1 MFKTAIMVGVA
12 VLIGAV
18 PATAQKRGTMEFGA
32 FGSNTSWDNSLNM
45 NSNWGAG
52 GRVGVF
58 IVPRLSAE
66 FEGGGGSASR
76 SLGLADVNVGVLSG
90 RLTAV
95 PFKFGS
101 VSVLLGAGVD
111 HTDTYFFESYGV
123 HALLGAKVRLSDYVA
138 LRIDGINSW
147 MANGNG
153 QQKGLHL
160 GLSFYRHPGVN
171 TVTNTVMV
179 PGPQLAQ
186 RPDSVSAYETRRL
199 RAAAANYQALRDSLN
214 RPKFPGPASSAE
226 ALATMQQMIHFQNDQ
241 SDLSDSAKA
250 ILDDKVTVF
259 RANPAMRIVISGFAS
274 QPGTVDYNMALGL
287 RRAEAAKAYLV
298 SRGVDPIRIEIATKG
313 EGQLL
318 VEGPGE
324 VADAQ
329 NRRGQFRLLIAD
341 PYLAAPKQ

>member
-1 MFKTAIMVGVA
+1 MFKTAIMVGIAALV
-12 VLIGAV
+12 GAV
-18 PATAQKRGTMEFGA
+18 PATAQQRGTMEFGA
-32 FGSNTSWDNSLNM
+32 FGSNTSWNSSLNM

-52 GRVGVF
+52 ARIGVF
-58 IVPRLSAE
+58 ITPRLSAE
-66 FEGGGGSASR
+66 FEGGGGTASR

-90 RLTAV
+90 RLAFV
-95 PFKFGS
+95 PFKVGS
-101 VSVLLGAGVD
+101 VSALLGLGAD

-123 HALLGAKVRLSDYVA
+123 SGLLGAKVPLSDYVA
-138 LRIDGINSW
+138 LRVDGINSW
-147 MANGNG
+147 MSNGGG
-153 QQKGLHL
+153 QQKSLHL
-160 GLSFYRHPGVN
+160 GLSFYRHPGVS
-171 TVTNTVMV
+171 TVTRYVAGA
-179 PGPQLAQ
+179 PGPQ

-199 RAAAANYQALRDSLN
+199 RAVAASYEALRDSLG
-214 RPKFPGPASSAE
+214 RPKSPSSAD

-241 SDLSDSAKA
+241 SSLSDSAKA

-274 QPGTVDYNMALGL
+274 QPGTVDYNLALGL
-287 RRAEAAKAYLV
+287 RRAESAKAYLV

-324 VADAQ
+324 LADAQ

>member
-12 VLIGAV
+12 VLVGAV
-18 PATAQKRGTMEFGA
+18 PATAQQRGTLEFGA

-45 NSNWGAG
+45 NGNWGAG
-52 GRVGVF
+52 ARVGVF
-58 IVPRLSAE
+58 ITPRLSAE
-66 FEGGGGSASR
+66 FEGGGGTASR
-76 SLGLADVNVGVLSG
+76 GLGLANVNVGVLSG
-90 RLTAV
+90 RLTFV
-95 PFKFGS
+95 PFKVGS
-101 VSVLLGAGVD
+101 VSALLGLGAD
-111 HTDTYFFESYGV
+111 HTDTYFFESYGFSG
-123 HALLGAKVRLSDYVA
+123 LLGAKVRLSDYVA
-138 LRIDGINSW
+138 LRVDGINSW
-147 MANGNG
+147 MSNGGG
-153 QQKGLHL
+153 QQKSLHL
-160 GLSFYRHPGVN
+160 GLSFYRNPGVN
-171 TVTNTVMV
+171 TVTHYVAGA
-179 PGPQLAQ
+179 PGPQ

-199 RAAAANYQALRDSLN
+199 RAVAASYQALRDSLG
-214 RPKFPGPASSAE
+214 RPKSPSSAD

-274 QPGTVDYNMALGL
+274 QPGTSDYNMALGL

-298 SRGVDPIRIEIATKG
+298 SRGVDPVRIEIATKG

-341 PYLAAPKQ
+341 PYLAAPKK

>member
-1 MFKTAIMVGVA
+1 MYKTAIMVGIAALV
-12 VLIGAV
+12 GAV
-18 PATAQKRGTMEFGA
+18 PATAQQRGTMEFGA
-32 FGSNTSWDNSLNM
+32 FGSNTSWSNGLNM
-45 NSNWGAG
+45 NSSWGAG
-52 GRVGVF
+52 ARIGVF
-58 IVPRLSAE
+58 VTPRLSAE

-76 SLGLADVNVGVLSG
+76 GLGLANVNVGVLSG
-90 RLTAV
+90 RLTFV
-95 PFKFGS
+95 PFKVGA
-101 VSVLLGAGVD
+101 VSALLGLGAD

-123 HALLGAKVRLSDYVA
+123 HALVGAKVRLSDYVA
-138 LRIDGINSW
+138 LRVDGINSW

-153 QQKGLHL
+153 QQRGLHL
-160 GLSFYRHPGVN
+160 GLSFYRSPGVH

-179 PGPQLAQ
+179 SGPQAQQ

-199 RAAAANYQALRDSLN
+199 RGVALSYQQLRDSLG
-214 RPKFPGPASSAE
+214 RPKYAPPASSAE
-226 ALATMQQMIHFQNDQ
+226 ALATMQQVIHFQNDE
-241 SDLSDSAKA
+241 SSLSDSARV

-274 QPGTVDYNMALGL
+274 QPGTSDYNMALGL

-298 SRGVDPIRIEIATKG
+298 SRGVDPIRVEIATKG

-341 PYLAAPKQ
+341 PYLAAPRK

>member
-12 VLIGAV
+12 ALVGAV
-18 PATAQKRGTMEFGA
+18 PATAQQRGTMEFGA

-52 GRVGVF
+52 ARVGVF
-58 IVPRLSAE
+58 ITPRLSAE

-76 SLGLADVNVGVLSG
+76 GLGLANVNVGVLSG
-90 RLTAV
+90 RLTFV
-95 PFKFGS
+95 PFKVGS
-101 VSVLLGAGVD
+101 LSALLGLGAD

-123 HALLGAKVRLSDYVA
+123 HGLLGAKIRLSDNVA
-138 LRIDGINSW
+138 LRFDGINSW
-147 MANGNG
+147 MSNGGG
-153 QQKGLHL
+153 QQKSLHV
-160 GLSFYRHPGVN
+160 GLSFYRHPGLN
-171 TVTNTVMV
+171 RVTNTVMV
-179 PGPQLAQ
+179 DGPQ

-199 RAAAANYQALRDSLN
+199 RAVALSYQQLRDSLA
-214 RPKFPGPASSAE
+214 RPKYAPASSAE
-226 ALATMQQMIHFQNDQ
+226 ALATMQQVIHFQNDQ
-241 SDLSDSAKA
+241 SNISDSAKA

-274 QPGTVDYNMALGL
+274 QPGTSDYNMALGL

-298 SRGVDPIRIEIATKG
+298 SRGVDPIRVEIATKG

-341 PYLAAPKQ
+341 PYLAAPKK

>member
-18 PATAQKRGTMEFGA
+18 PATAQQRGTMEFGA
-32 FGSNTSWDNSLNM
+32 FGSNTSWDNSLNI

-52 GRVGVF
+52 ARVGVF
-58 IVPRLSAE
+58 ITPRLSAE
-66 FEGGGGSASR
+66 FEGGGGNASR
-76 SLGLADVNVGVLSG
+76 SLGLANVNVGVLSG
-90 RLTAV
+90 RLTFV
-95 PFKFGS
+95 PFKVGS
-101 VSVLLGAGVD
+101 LSALLGLGAD

-123 HALLGAKVRLSDYVA
+123 HGLVGAKIRLSDYVA
-138 LRIDGINSW
+138 LRVDGINSW
-147 MANGNG
+147 MSNGHG
-153 QQKGLHL
+153 QQKSLHV
-160 GLSFYRHPGVN
+160 GLSFYRNPGVN
-171 TVTNTVMV
+171 RVTNTVMV
-179 PGPQLAQ
+179 DGPQ

-199 RAAAANYQALRDSLN
+199 RGIAVSYQQLRDSLG
-214 RPKFPGPASSAE
+214 RPKYGPPASSAA
-226 ALATMQQMIHFQNDQ
+226 ALATMQQVIHFRNDE
-241 SDLSDSAKA
+241 SSLSDSARA

-274 QPGTVDYNMALGL
+274 QPGTVDYNLALGL
-287 RRAEAAKAYLV
+287 RRAESAKAYLV

-341 PYLAAPKQ
+341 PYLAAPRK

>member
-1 MFKTAIMVGVA
+1 MTMFKTAIIVGVA
-12 VLIGAV
+12 ALVGAV
-18 PATAQKRGTMEFGA
+18 PATAQQRGTMEFGA
-32 FGSNTSWDNSLNM
+32 FGSNSSWDNSLNM

-52 GRVGVF
+52 ARVGVF
-58 IVPRLSAE
+58 ITPRFSAE

-76 SLGLADVNVGVLSG
+76 GLGLANVNVGVLSG
-90 RLTAV
+90 RLTFV
-95 PFKFGS
+95 PFKVGS
-101 VSVLLGAGVD
+101 LSALLGLGAD

-138 LRIDGINSW
+138 LRFDGINSW
-147 MANGNG
+147 MSNGNG
-153 QQKGLHL
+153 QQKSLHV
-160 GLSFYRHPGVN
+160 GLSFYRNPGMN
-171 TVTNTVMV
+171 RVTNTVMV
-179 PGPQLAQ
+179 PGPQ

-199 RAAAANYQALRDSLN
+199 RGVAQSYQQLRDSLA
-214 RPKFPGPASSAE
+214 RPKYAAPASSAE
-226 ALATMQQMIHFQNDQ
+226 ALATMQQVIHFQNDQ
-241 SDLSDSAKA
+241 SDISDSAKA

-274 QPGTVDYNMALGL
+274 QPGTSDYNMALGL

-298 SRGVDPIRIEIATKG
+298 SRGVEPIRIEIATKG

-341 PYLAAPKQ
+341 PYLAAPKK

>member
-1 MFKTAIMVGVA
+1 MFRTAIMVGIAALV
-12 VLIGAV
+12 GAV
-18 PATAQKRGTMEFGA
+18 PATAQQRGTMEFGA

-45 NSNWGAG
+45 NSSLGGGA
-52 GRVGVF
+52 RVGIF
-58 IVPRLSAE
+58 LNPRLSVE
-66 FEGGGGSASR
+66 FEGGGGNASR
-76 SLGLADVNVGVLSG
+76 SLGLANVNNGVLSG
-90 RLTAV
+90 RLAYV
-95 PFKFGS
+95 PFKVGA
-101 VSVLLGAGVD
+101 VSALLGLGAD

-123 HALLGAKVRLSDYVA
+123 HALVGAKIRLSDYVA
-138 LRIDGINSW
+138 LRVDGINSW

-153 QQKGLHL
+153 QQRSLHA
-160 GLSFYRHPGVN
+160 GLSFYRNPGVN
-171 TVTNTVMV
+171 RVTNTVMV
-179 PGPQLAQ
+179 DGPQRQ
-186 RPDSVSAYETRRL
+186 DSVSAYETRRL
-199 RAAAANYQALRDSLN
+199 RAIALSYQRLRDSLAQ
-214 RPKFPGPASSAE
+214 PKYGPPASSAE
-226 ALATMQQMIHFQNDQ
+226 ALATMQQVIHFRNDE
-241 SDLSDSAKA
+241 SNLSDSARA

-274 QPGTVDYNMALGL
+274 QPGTADYNMALGL

-341 PYLAAPKQ
+341 PYLAAPKH

>member
-12 VLIGAV
+12 VLVGAV
-18 PATAQKRGTMEFGA
+18 PATAQQRGTMEFGA
-32 FGSNTSWDNSLNM
+32 FGSNTSWDNGSNM
-45 NSNWGAG
+45 NSSWGGG
-52 GRVGVF
+52 GRIGVF
-58 IVPRLSAE
+58 LLPRLSAE
-66 FEGGGGSASR
+66 FEGGGGNASR
-76 SLGLADVNVGVLSG
+76 SLGLANVNYSVLSG

-95 PFKFGS
+95 PFKYGS
-101 VSVLLGAGVD
+101 VSILLGAGAD
-111 HTDTYFFESYGV
+111 HTDTYFFESFGV
-123 HALLGAKVRLSDYVA
+123 HALLGAKVRLSDLVA

-147 MANGNG
+147 MANGSG
-153 QQKGLHL
+153 QHRGLHL
-160 GLSFYRHPGVN
+160 GLSVYRNPGHK

-179 PGPQLAQ
+179 NGPQFGQ
-186 RPDSVSAYETRRL
+186 RPDSVSAAETRRL
-199 RAAAANYQALRDSLN
+199 RATAASYQALRDSLG
-214 RPKFPGPASSAE
+214 RPKFAPRASSAE
-226 ALATMQQMIHFQNDQ
+226 ALATMKEMIFFRNDQ

-274 QPGTVDYNMALGL
+274 QPGTIDYNMALGL

-324 VADAQ
+324 VADAA

-341 PYLAAPKQ
+341 PYLAAPKK